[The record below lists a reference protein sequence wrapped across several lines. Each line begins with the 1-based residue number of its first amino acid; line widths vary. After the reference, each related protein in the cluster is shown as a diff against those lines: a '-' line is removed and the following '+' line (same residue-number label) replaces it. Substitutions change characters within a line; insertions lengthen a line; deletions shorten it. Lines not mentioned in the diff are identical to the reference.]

1 MGSSMSFRGKRE
13 LLVQV
18 APRYSSA
25 RHGQRSA
32 ILDEFVAVTGY
43 DRKYAN
49 RLLLGPIRPPAPIR
63 RPRAAHY
70 GLDVQAALSVV
81 WSAANGICA
90 KRLVPFLPELIPTLE
105 RHGHLVVTDT
115 VRAQLLALSPATV
128 DRLLRPL
135 RQPHGLSTTKPG
147 RLLKHQIP
155 IRTFAEWTDVKPGFL
170 EGDLVAHCGGTTDG
184 AFLYTFTLTDIA
196 TTWTEC
202 LALLHR
208 SQHGVVHALEQAQ
221 RLFPFPILGI
231 DTDNGSEF
239 INEELLAYCDAEQI
253 TFTRGRVG
261 NKNDQAWVEQKNGSV
276 VRQLVGYDRFEGQRA
291 YRQLAELYRAV
302 RLYVNFFQPSMK
314 LVTKTRTGSRVRRT
328 YGPARTPFQRVL
340 ASGVLE
346 ASTRRRLTAVY
357 GALDPVRLLHQ
368 LETLQ
373 EALWRHALFRSRVGP
388 PSSAPMAVHFDLKA
402 SGQDIDG
409 MIGEA
414 AVGLPTGTRQRKYR
428 RSEKFKGPRTYRTR
442 KDPFEAVWD
451 EVCEWLKIQPE
462 RTGRSV
468 FDELQ
473 QRYPGQFTDSQ
484 LRTLHRHIQVWRART
499 VLTFGDANWIDE
511 VLETGQSLP
520 PPLRVSVD
528 VSDETE
534 QSA

>member
-1 MGSSMSFRGKRE
+1 MSFRGKRE

-25 RHGQRSA
+25 RHAQRSV

-43 DRKYAN
+43 ERKYAI
-49 RLLLGPIRPPAPIR
+49 RLLLGPIHPPAPIR
-63 RPRAAHY
+63 RPRAPHY
-70 GLDVQAALSVV
+70 GMDVQAALSVV

-105 RHGHLVVTDT
+105 RHGHLVVTDE
-115 VRAQLLALSPATV
+115 VRERLLAVSAATV

-147 RLLKHQIP
+147 RLLKKQIP
-155 IRTFAEWTDVKPGFL
+155 IRTFTEWTDVKPGFL
-170 EGDLVAHCGGTTDG
+170 EGDLVAHCGGRTDG
-184 AFLYTFTLTDIA
+184 SFLYTFTLTDIA

-208 SQHGVVHALEQAQ
+208 TQHGVVYALERA
-221 RLFPFPILGI
+221 RGLFPFPILGI

-239 INEELLAYCDAEQI
+239 INEELLAYCTGEQI

-328 YGPARTPFQRVL
+328 YGPAQTPFQRVL
-340 ASGVLE
+340 ASGVLDL
-346 ASTRRRLTAVY
+346 SNQRRLKAMY
-357 GALDPVRLLHQ
+357 RALDPVRLLHQ

-373 EALWRHALFRSRVGP
+373 EALWRHALFSARIGP
-388 PSSAPMAVHFDLKA
+388 PGNAPLAVPFDLSA
-402 SGQDIDG
+402 SGLDDDDE
-409 MIGEA
+409 MTNRP
-414 AVGLPTGTRQRKYR
+414 AVDLPTGTRHRRKYR
-428 RSEKFKGPRTYRTR
+428 RSEKSKGPRTYRSR
-442 KDPFEAVWD
+442 PDPFAGVWK
-451 EVCEWLKIQPE
+451 EVCDWLTLQPE
-462 RTGRSV
+462 RNGRSV

-473 QRYPGQFTDSQ
+473 QRYPGKFADGQI
-484 LRTLHRHIQVWRART
+484 RTLQRHIQVWRTRT
-499 VLTFGDANWIDE
+499 VLTFGDEGWLDDAAVE
-511 VLETGQSLP
+511 SAASLP
-520 PPLRVSVD
+520 PPLRISVD
-528 VSDETE
+528 LGENAE